1 MAAQSWGPMDMG
13 LGDAGDLPKP
23 DFSNDQS
30 SALISVPGEG
40 AVEDEMAAI
49 NAAPVRPQKFLN
61 SNEVAAQRP
70 MQPMVLMNNGEG
82 ATFDAPSGPLA
93 AAQYS
98 SMAQSPTAPQVS
110 KVATKVVEEYDSG
123 PDDEQVAQE
132 DDQYRT
138 TKMTEAQS
146 REVEDRQQTGD
157 VEHVVPT
164 VHPTAKIQI
173 RKLKLATAA
182 QKVSK
187 AVVKEAEVAEQ
198 APGND
203 KMLGQCMAFANWV
216 KSQGSTGPDLVRIW
230 GGTCMPAVMAGDAP
244 PAYGNMCTAL
254 KTAVS
259 KFAVAPW
266 APADMCQAVLQVF
279 KESGVGASPL
289 R

>member
-1 MAAQSWGPMDMG
+1 MAAQSPMDMG
-13 LGDAGDLPKP
+13 LGDSGDLPKP

-40 AVEDEMAAI
+40 AVEDEMVAI
-49 NAAPVRPQKFLN
+49 NAAPARPQKFLN

-82 ATFDAPSGPLA
+82 ATFDAGSAEAVVA
-93 AAQYS
+93 AAQS
-98 SMAQSPTAPQVS
+98 STMAQSPTAPQVP
-110 KVATKVVEEYDSG
+110 KVTTKVVDEYDSG

-146 REVEDRQQTGD
+146 REVVYRQETGD

-164 VHPTAKIQI
+164 VHPKAKINI

>member
-1 MAAQSWGPMDMG
+1 MDMG
-13 LGDAGDLPKP
+13 LGDSGDLPKP
-23 DFSNDQS
+23 EASNS
-30 SALISVPGEG
+30 ESPSLISVPGEG
-40 AVEDEMAAI
+40 AVVDEMVAI
-49 NAAPVRPQKFLN
+49 NNAPASPQKFLN
-61 SNEVAAQRP
+61 SNEVAAQRS
-70 MQPMVLMNNGEG
+70 MQPMVLLNNGEG
-82 ATFDAPSGPLA
+82 ATFDAGSAEPVA
-93 AAQYS
+93 AAQS
-98 SMAQSPTAPQVS
+98 PTVVQSPTAPQVP
-110 KVATKVVEEYDSG
+110 KATAKVVEEYDSG

-146 REVEDRQQTGD
+146 REVVDRQQTGD
-157 VEHVVPT
+157 VEQVVPT
-164 VHPTAKIQI
+164 VHPQAKISI

-203 KMLGQCMAFANWV
+203 KMMGQCMAFANWV

-230 GGTCMPAVMAGDAP
+230 GGTCMPAVMAGDAG

-266 APADMCQAVLQVF
+266 APADMRQAVLQVF
-279 KESGVGASPL
+279 KESGVGATPL